1 MIRQRGRAAR
11 AERVGAVLTRCP
23 TCLALPLGRR
33 RCGMSD
39 LGSAVRRRPLL
50 SVVIVTHLVTRPLAP
65 TRKPGRWIFR

>member
-1 MIRQRGRAAR
+1 
-11 AERVGAVLTRCP
+11 
-23 TCLALPLGRR
+23 
-33 RCGMSD
+33 MSD